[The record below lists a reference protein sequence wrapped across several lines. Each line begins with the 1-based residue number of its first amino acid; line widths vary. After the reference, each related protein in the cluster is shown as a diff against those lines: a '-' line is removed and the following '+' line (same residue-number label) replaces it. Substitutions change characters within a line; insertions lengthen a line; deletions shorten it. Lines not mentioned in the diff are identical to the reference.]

1 MANRLEAHLLDAF
14 AAETRHALA
23 RRTLL
28 ATGFATVL
36 VAAAGTME
44 FVYFPQRA
52 SALLW
57 SFVLEVSLCAAALG
71 AAYTQRLRPLIRPIL
86 VAATLGV
93 AVLITLY
100 VAAVGASG
108 DALAFALIIFLA
120 GMALMLPWGMAG
132 QVPLALGTVLA
143 FGFALWAGVRGELPV
158 PYVIISVG
166 GGAVTSVLGAY
177 YLDQHRR
184 AIFQQRILLART
196 RDQQMATLYDVT
208 RTVTATLELREV
220 LWLVCRSALHAL
232 KLERLWL
239 FWRES
244 PDGDVQALA
253 AERDGERIEVA
264 EIEGAPSSWQAL
276 LHAID
281 ESGPDVITAGATE
294 LSALGATPHAPRLLL
309 RLPLLFQS
317 ELVGV
322 VLADCSDRAMPLEAS
337 FLDFAATLG
346 NGAAMALANARLHAL
361 VLHHRAELQQMS
373 NKRLD
378 VVEESIR
385 MLSREL
391 HDGTCQALMAI
402 KLDLALLERRL
413 ETAELQAAV
422 RDVRAQVVDVV
433 QSVRQMSHL
442 LRPAVLDDF
451 GAVVAIESIAEKYR
465 DTSTL
470 DVRVESPGSTVRFT
484 PAIELLLFRVFQE
497 TLINIVK
504 HAAATRVRVRLAVE
518 DGAVVLEIDDDGR
531 GFDAHKYFRTPPSS
545 AGLGL
550 IGMRER
556 IAHFGGVFRVT
567 SRPGSGTRIFV
578 SVPTEVGGEEIMGAE
593 GRGTSGIGRYVN

>member
-1 MANRLEAHLLDAF
+1 MANRLEAHLLGAF

-28 ATGFATVL
+28 ATGFATIL
-36 VAAAGTME
+36 VATAGTLE
-44 FVYFPQRA
+44 FAYFPQRG

-57 SFVLEVSLCAAALG
+57 SFLLEVSLCAAALG
-71 AAYTQRLRPLIRPIL
+71 AAYTQRLRSLIRPIL

-93 AVLITLY
+93 ALLVTLY

-120 GMALMLPWGMAG
+120 GMALMLPWGVAG
-132 QVPLALGTVLA
+132 QLPLALGTVLA
-143 FGFALWAGVRGELPV
+143 FGFALAAGVRGELPP
-158 PYVIISVG
+158 PYAIISVG
-166 GGAVTSVLGAY
+166 GGALTSVLGAY

-196 RDQQMATLYDVT
+196 RDQQMAMLYDVT
-208 RTVTATLELREV
+208 RTVTATLELHEV
-220 LWLVCRSALHAL
+220 LRLVCRSALHAL

-244 PDGDVQALA
+244 SDGDVRALA
-253 AERDGERIEVA
+253 AERDGDRIEVD
-264 EIEGAPSSWQAL
+264 EIAGTPSSWQAL
-276 LHAID
+276 LHVVG

-294 LSALGATPHAPRLLL
+294 LSALGAAQRAPRLLL

-322 VLADCSDRAMPLEAS
+322 VIADCSDRAMPLEAS

-346 NGAAMALANARLHAL
+346 NGAAMAIANARLHAL

-378 VVEESIR
+378 VVEEGIR
-385 MLSREL
+385 RLSREL

-413 ETAELQAAV
+413 GMPALQAAV

-451 GAVVAIESIAEKYR
+451 GAVAAMESIAEKYR
-465 DTSTL
+465 DTSVL
-470 DVRVESPGSTVRFT
+470 DVRVESPDSTVRFA
-484 PAIELLLFRVFQE
+484 PAIELLLFRIFQE
-497 TLINIVK
+497 TLINVVK
-504 HAAATRVRVRLAVE
+504 HAAATRARVRLAFE

-531 GFDAHKYFRTPPSS
+531 GFDAHAYFRTPPSS

-556 IAHFGGVFRVT
+556 VAHFGGVFRVT

-578 SVPTEVGGEEIMGAE
+578 SVPTQLCGEEIVGGE
-593 GRGTSGIGRYVN
+593 GRRTSGSYVN

>member
-1 MANRLEAHLLDAF
+1 MDAF

-71 AAYTQRLRPLIRPIL
+71 AAHTQRLRPLIRPIL

-93 AVLITLY
+93 AVLVTLY

-143 FGFALWAGVRGELPV
+143 FGLALWAGVRGELPA

-196 RDQQMATLYDVT
+196 RDQQMAMLYDVT

-232 KLERLWL
+232 KVERLWL

-276 LHAID
+276 LRVID
-281 ESGPDVITAGATE
+281 EAGPDVITAGATE

-402 KLDLALLERRL
+402 KLDLALLESRL
-413 ETAELQAAV
+413 STPELQAAV

-484 PAIELLLFRVFQE
+484 PAIELLLFRIFQE
-497 TLINIVK
+497 TLINITK

-578 SVPTEVGGEEIMGAE
+578 SVPTEVGGEEIMGGE
-593 GRGTSGIGRYVN
+593 GRGTSRIGRYVNSPRR

>member
-143 FGFALWAGVRGELPV
+143 FGLALWAGVRGELPV